1 MTDIAFAPAT
11 RLASLIR
18 RKKIG
23 CLELLE
29 HYVARLEKYNP
40 AVNAVVVTDLPGAR
54 KRARAADRALAKGEP
69 WGPFHGVPMTMK
81 ESFNIAGL
89 PTTWGIPGQEKIV
102 AARNAVAVDRW
113 LKAGAV
119 IFGKTNVPIH
129 LADGQSFN
137 AVYGATRNPWDL
149 ARTPGGSSGGSAAS
163 TARRATR
170 GTSRARPAVHRAAR
184 PPRSRPD

>member
-29 HYVARLEKYNP
+29 HYLARLEKYNP
-40 AVNAVVVTDLPGAR
+40 AVNAIVVTDLPGAR

-69 WGPFHGVPMTMK
+69 WGPFHGLPMTVK

-89 PTTWGIPGQEKIV
+89 PTTWGIPGQEKTL
-102 AARNAVAVDRW
+102 ATRNAVAVERW

-137 AVYGATRNPWDL
+137 AIYGATSNPWDL
-149 ARTPGGSSGGSAAS
+149 ARTPGGSSGGSAA
-163 TARRATR
+163 
-170 GTSRARPAVHRAAR
+170 AVAAG
-184 PPRSRPD
+184 PYGD